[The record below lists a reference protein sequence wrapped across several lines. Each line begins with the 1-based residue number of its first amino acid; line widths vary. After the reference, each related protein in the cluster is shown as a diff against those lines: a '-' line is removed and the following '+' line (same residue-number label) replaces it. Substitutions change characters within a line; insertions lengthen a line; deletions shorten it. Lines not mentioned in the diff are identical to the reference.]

1 MDVAKDGSKAE
12 MSVEMMAEK
21 LGYLM
26 VALKVCWKDDTK
38 VVKMVP

>member
-1 MDVAKDGSKAE
+1 
-12 MSVEMMAEK
+12 
-21 LGYLM
+21 M